1 MLMKI
6 ETSCLL
12 AVDFQE
18 RLMPAIHDADR
29 IVANGAWL
37 IQIAQRLNVPVLA
50 SEQYPRGLGH
60 TVAAIRE
67 RLPAEA
73 FMEKLHF
80 SCAAERDCMRRID
93 ALGRQQIVVI
103 GAEAHVCVLQTALD
117 LRAAGKDV
125 YLVADA
131 VSSRSPRDVEL
142 ALERMRAEGVRV
154 VSREMVVFEWLHQ
167 AGDRAL
173 PRDQPG
179 VFALTVF
186 SQPIPPHHG
195 EGIFT
200 KLLGKSHHGSC

>member
-1 MLMKI
+1 
-6 ETSCLL
+6 
-12 AVDFQE
+12 
-18 RLMPAIHDADR
+18 MPAVHDADR

-60 TVAAIRE
+60 PVAAIRE
-67 RLPAEA
+67 LLPAEA

-117 LRAAGKDV
+117 LHAAGRDV

-167 AGDRAL
+167 AGDDRFREISREFL
-173 PRDQPG
+173 R
-179 VFALTVF
+179 
-186 SQPIPPHHG
+186 
-195 EGIFT
+195 
-200 KLLGKSHHGSC
+200 

>member
-1 MLMKI
+1 MLMRA

-12 AVDFQE
+12 VVDFQE

-29 IVANGAWL
+29 ILANGAWL
-37 IQIAQRLNVPVLA
+37 IQIAQRLEVPVLA
-50 SEQYPRGLGH
+50 SEQYPKGLGH

-67 RLPAEA
+67 LLPAEA

-80 SCAAERDCMRRID
+80 SCAADRDCMRRID
-93 ALGRQQIVVI
+93 ALNRGQMVII

-117 LRAAGKDV
+117 LRAVGKEV

-154 VSREMVVFEWLHQ
+154 VSREMVAFEWLRQ
-167 AGDRAL
+167 AATEQFREISREFL
-173 PRDQPG
+173 R
-179 VFALTVF
+179 
-186 SQPIPPHHG
+186 
-195 EGIFT
+195 
-200 KLLGKSHHGSC
+200 

>member
-1 MLMKI
+1 MLMRI

-12 AVDFQE
+12 AIDFQE
-18 RLMPAIHDADR
+18 RLMPAVHDADGV
-29 IVANGAWL
+29 VANAAWL
-37 IQIAQRLNVPVLA
+37 IRIAQRLNVPVLA
-50 SEQYPRGLGH
+50 SEQYPQGLGH

-67 RLPAEA
+67 LLPAEA

-93 ALGRQQIVVI
+93 SMGRQQVIVI

-117 LRAAGKDV
+117 LRAAGRDV

-131 VSSRSPRDVEL
+131 VSSRSPRDIEL

-167 AGDRAL
+167 AGDNRFREISREFL
-173 PRDQPG
+173 R
-179 VFALTVF
+179 
-186 SQPIPPHHG
+186 
-195 EGIFT
+195 
-200 KLLGKSHHGSC
+200 